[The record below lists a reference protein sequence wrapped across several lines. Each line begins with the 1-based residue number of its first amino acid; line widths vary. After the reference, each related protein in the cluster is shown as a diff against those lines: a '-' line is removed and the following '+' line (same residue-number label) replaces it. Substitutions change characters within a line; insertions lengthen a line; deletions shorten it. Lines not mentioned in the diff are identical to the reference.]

1 MYSIRIP
8 VCQYAA
14 HILSRGLDLDIIGR
28 KGGGVEEGG
37 KGGEGGR
44 GGSEGIDGN
53 EKTVPELGS
62 THFTS

>member
-1 MYSIRIP
+1 MP

-14 HILSRGLDLDIIGR
+14 HILSRGLDSDIIGR
-28 KGGGVEEGG
+28 KGGGEGVGG
-37 KGGEGGR
+37 KGGSG
-44 GGSEGIDGN
+44 GIDGN